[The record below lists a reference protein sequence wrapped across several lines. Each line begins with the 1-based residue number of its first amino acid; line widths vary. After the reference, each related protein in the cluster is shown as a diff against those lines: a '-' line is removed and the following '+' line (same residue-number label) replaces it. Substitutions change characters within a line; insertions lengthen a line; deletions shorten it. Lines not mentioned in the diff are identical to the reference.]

1 MAVKEI
7 QASIEICFDNL
18 SNLEEKHSPQSKYI
32 DLMKCSANFNLN
44 YLSEI
49 APQEKKMEL
58 LIKGRD
64 LYVEAINA
72 EEVLEEDEENEKGH

>member
-1 MAVKEI
+1 
-7 QASIEICFDNL
+7 
-18 SNLEEKHSPQSKYI
+18 
-32 DLMKCSANFNLN
+32 MKCSANFHLN

-64 LYVEAINA
+64 LYVEAIDA
-72 EEVLEEDEENEKGH
+72 EEVLEEEEENEEAQEDEEALE